1 MASYDDEIVT
11 AFMRN
16 HSRIRRYLERKTGSR
31 QDAEDLAQET
41 WIKLARNSAAALA
54 APVPYL
60 NRIAQTLAL
69 DHLRGRK
76 RLLTSGEMA
85 DLLAVADERPDPE
98 QVVRHRDQVR
108 LLMRIME
115 ELPERQRKI
124 LVEARLS
131 ERRHVD
137 IAAELGVSV
146 RTVELEIRKALDYCS
161 KRLQQINP
169 A

>member
-16 HSRIRRYLERKTGSR
+16 RSRIKRYLERKTGSH
-31 QDAEDLAQET
+31 QDAEDLAQES

-76 RLLTSGEMA
+76 RLLTSDEMA
-85 DLLAVADERPDPE
+85 DLLKVADERPDPE
-98 QVVRHRDQVR
+98 QIVKQRDQVR
-108 LLMRIME
+108 LLMRIMK
-115 ELPERQRKI
+115 ELPERQRRI

-137 IAAELGVSV
+137 IAAEFGVSV
-146 RTVELEIRKALDYCS
+146 RTVELEIRRAVDYCS
-161 KRLQQINP
+161 RRLQEINP